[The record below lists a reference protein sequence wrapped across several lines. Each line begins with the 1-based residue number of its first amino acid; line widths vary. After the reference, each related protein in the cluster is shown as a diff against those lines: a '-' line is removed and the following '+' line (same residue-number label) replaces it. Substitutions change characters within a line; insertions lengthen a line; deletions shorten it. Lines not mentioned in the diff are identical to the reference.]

1 MVFGWYFT
9 DAGKLAPKRAV
20 TLMILL
26 LQNMILLLQN
36 GCRRS
41 LIKLSEFDTN
51 FKLGLAEDASIT

>member
-20 TLMILL
+20 TL
-26 LQNMILLLQN
+26 MILLLQN